1 MFTPS
6 SAPRRAGAAAGRLL
20 RAGLRLT
27 RELPGGAS
35 VERVALRMEDVALGR
50 LGRGLDAAAR
60 QVRAELARAG
70 DGTVDPLRERMAELL
85 ELSVEHGRAGATRA
99 LYGVLVGQLAPDEAR
114 ILAALSDGR
123 PFPLVHVARRLPTGG
138 TGETVLRNA
147 STVGKEAGVAVPENV
162 PAYLGRLLA
171 FGLVERAGQ
180 DDALSDE
187 YDILLTDRAVVD
199 AEDAARGARRL
210 APRIL
215 RDSVRISAFG
225 TAFWHACDPARPA
238 PPA

>member
-1 MFTPS
+1 MSPFA
-6 SAPRRAGAAAGRLL
+6 SAPVQAGAAAGRLL

-35 VERVALRMEDVALGR
+35 VERMALRVEDVALGR
-50 LGRGLDAAAR
+50 LGRGLDAATR

-70 DGTVDPLRERMAELL
+70 DGAVDPLRERMAELL

-99 LYGVLVGQLAPDEAR
+99 LYGVLVRQLAPDEAR

-123 PFPLVHVARRLPTGG
+123 PFPLLHVARRLPTGG
-138 TGETVLRNA
+138 TGDTVLRNA
-147 STVGKEAGVAVPENV
+147 STVGREAGVAVAENV
-162 PAYLGRLLA
+162 PAYVARLLA
-171 FGLVERAGQ
+171 LGLVEPAGH
-180 DDALSDE
+180 DESLSDE
-187 YDILLTDRAVVD
+187 YDILLTDQLVVD

-215 RDSVRISAFG
+215 RDSLRISDFG
-225 TAFWHACDPARPA
+225 TAFWQACDPSRPA
-238 PPA
+238 GSP